1 MSNETLWYLSRA
13 TGLASITLLT
23 LVVILGLLT
32 SGRRRPFGER
42 ATIVMGL
49 HRWVSLGMVAF
60 LTTHI
65 VTAIVETYV
74 SIDWISLVIPF
85 TSAYSPLWVG
95 LGTLAFDVLVAVMV
109 TSYWRHRMTERAWT
123 AVHWLSYLMWP
134 MAIVHGVAL
143 GTADQPLLRG
153 TTLLCGAAGA
163 LAIAWR
169 LTTSYA
175 DRDRRRDILA
185 GGWS

>member
-13 TGLASITLLT
+13 TGLASVVLLT
-23 LVVILGLLT
+23 LVVVLGIVT

-49 HRWVSLGMVAF
+49 HRWLSLGMVAF
-60 LTTHI
+60 LATHI

-74 SIDWISLVIPF
+74 SIDWISLVVPF
-85 TSAYSPLWVG
+85 TSAYAPLWVG
-95 LGTLAFDVLVAVMV
+95 LGTLAFDLLVAVLA
-109 TSYWRHRMTERAWT
+109 TSYWRHRMTERAWK

-134 MAIVHGVAL
+134 LAIIHGIAL
-143 GTADQPLLRG
+143 GTANQPLLRAA
-153 TTLLCGAAGA
+153 TICCGAVGAGA
-163 LAIAWR
+163 LAWR

-175 DRDRRRDILA
+175 DRDRRRDVLA